1 MKKLTF
7 LAALLIVI
15 SAASFAEANTVE
27 KPNVK
32 PKFKMV
38 AKSDVKFDLYYASD
52 KSSEVW
58 VTIYDTQGRR
68 VSSKTIKNV
77 KNFKRTYDF
86 SKLKPGKYTIV
97 VKNESGSANQEITYQ
112 IKEAVLKTFVSK
124 LPDNQSLKLHVGAF
138 DTSKPV
144 LVKIYNQNYK
154 LIHSDEIRNDGSF
167 SRVYNLNKMLAQTVS
182 VTIENNG
189 ETQTFTH
196 SFK

>member
-7 LAALLIVI
+7 LAALLIVF

-27 KPNVK
+27 KPTVK

-52 KSSEVW
+52 ESSEVS
-58 VTIYDTQGRR
+58 VTIYDAQGRR
-68 VSSKTIKNV
+68 VSSKTIDKV

-86 SKLKPGKYTIV
+86 SKLKPGKYKIV
-97 VKNESGSANQEITYQ
+97 VKNESGSSNQEITYQ

-124 LPDNQSLKLHVGAF
+124 LPDNQSLKVHIGAF

-144 LVKIYNQNYK
+144 LVKIYNQDYK
-154 LIHSDEIRNDGSF
+154 LIHSDEIENAGSF
-167 SRVYNLNKMLAQTVS
+167 SRVYDLNNIHSQTVS
-182 VTIENNG
+182 ILIENNG

-196 SFK
+196 SFR